1 MTNSPED
8 IARRCI
14 MDFVRRGGITEQN
27 AGEVGSRVVESL
39 KLFGVVTKQKD
50 ERAG

>member
-1 MTNSPED
+1 MTNSSED

-27 AGEVGSRVVESL
+27 AGEAGSRVVESL
-39 KLFGVVTKQKD
+39 KLFGMIKQED
-50 ERAG
+50 ERA